1 MIGRMEPTDSRRQL
15 IVGAGGALLFISLFL
30 PWEKA
35 GGVSV
40 TGWQAST
47 TTDIYLAI
55 AAGIAVLAA
64 LTGGHVGLFRPD
76 VSLMGAADILN
87 VIASLLLI
95 WLLVFDFPEGASRGV
110 GAILALVGAAVAACG
125 AGDWR
130 VLKGQPVFPR
140 LP

>member
-1 MIGRMEPTDSRRQL
+1 MEPTGTRRQL
-15 IVGAGGALLFISLFL
+15 IVGVGGALLFISLFL

-35 GGVSV
+35 GGASV

-55 AAGIAVLAA
+55 AALIAMLAA
-64 LTGGHVGLFRPD
+64 VTGGHIGLFRPD

-87 VIASLLLI
+87 VIASLLLV
-95 WLLVFDFPEGASRGV
+95 WLLVFDFPDGADRGI

-125 AGDWR
+125 AADWR
-130 VLKGQPVFPR
+130 PLKGAPVFPR